1 MKRIM
6 IDAASGG
13 ALVNKTPNAARQLIA
28 NVAANSQQFGH
39 HRTSPQRAKGVQ
51 TSSIEQQLANLTTM
65 LSQLSNGNAL

>member
-1 MKRIM
+1 MEMSI

-39 HRTSPQRAKGVQ
+39 HRTAPQWVSKVQ
-51 TSSIEQQLANLTTM
+51 TSSIEQ
-65 LSQLSNGNAL
+65 